1 MLRGEVM
8 PTLREAR
15 RARLLTIR
23 DLAAKAGV
31 STKTVVDVEAGR
43 VAPKFRTIRRLAAA
57 LELRPSEIAE
67 FRATIEAAPTRPVE
81 RTIDQ
86 AARQGEGDG

>member
-1 MLRGEVM
+1 M

-57 LELRPSEIAE
+57 LAVSPVEIAE
-67 FRATIEAAPTRPVE
+67 FQAVIEVVPTRAID
-81 RTIDQ
+81 RTT
-86 AARQGEGDG
+86 ARARGEGASDE